1 MLSITFHFLDRTFS
15 QLMFNA
21 LSFLVALGIIL
32 VIFDENFYPYS
43 FDSLISLLHII
54 EVMLSVIAFTN
65 SCVLM
70 WYLKT
75 QPSPILMY
83 PDPPDTAYAMYPRI
97 SFVEPQT
104 ANAPLPIPMAPPP
117 YSP

>member
-1 MLSITFHFLDRTFS
+1 MFLDRTFS
-15 QLMFNA
+15 QLIFNA

-43 FDSLISLLHII
+43 FDSVISLLHII

-70 WYLKT
+70 WYLKAQT
-75 QPSPILMY
+75 SQNLMY
-83 PDPPDTAYAMYPRI
+83 PDPPDSAYANYATYPRI

-104 ANAPLPIPMAPPP
+104 ANAHLPMAPPP